1 MSMGTVDPGT
11 SAPAG
16 PAVKPRREA
25 GAVYLRVLAAAS
37 VLLAWWL
44 ISLTLPGV
52 VPGPT
57 TTAERLWH
65 IIRHEEFAS
74 SVLLT
79 LGRVAAGM
87 LITVIVA
94 VFIGI
99 AMGQSRRF
107 ERFMDTFILIGR
119 TIPGLVW
126 ALVAVMVVGLNDLAP
141 IVAVFLTATPLVVLQ
156 IWEASKALE
165 RDLFEMAK
173 VFGVGRLDRLR
184 RILLPALVPSI
195 VAGAKLGLTLA
206 WQVAVLAELFGL
218 GAGVGYQIHEN
229 FSNFDIAGVLAW
241 TISFSVIMAF
251 LEYGVIGRVQA
262 RLVRWRPKAGVS
274 S

>member
-1 MSMGTVDPGT
+1 MSTVTTASTTTARPQPTRDT
-11 SAPAG
+11 
-16 PAVKPRREA
+16 
-25 GAVYLRVLAAAS
+25 GAVTFRALAAAS

-44 ISLTLPGV
+44 ISVTVANGV
-52 VPGPT
+52 VPGPVA
-57 TTAERLWH
+57 TAERLWH
-65 IIRHEEFAS
+65 IIRHEAFVS

-79 LGRVAAGM
+79 LGRVGAGM
-87 LITVIVA
+87 LITVTLA

-99 AMGQSRRF
+99 AMGRSRWF

-126 ALVAVMVVGLNDLAP
+126 ALVAVMVVGLNNRAPVLA
-141 IVAVFLTATPLVVLQ
+141 VVLTATPLVVLQ
-156 IWEASKALE
+156 IWEASKALDRE
-165 RDLFEMAK
+165 LFDMAK
-173 VFGVGRLDRLR
+173 VFGVGRFDRLR
-184 RILLPALVPSI
+184 HILLPALVPSI
-195 VAGAKLGLTLA
+195 VAGTKLGLTLA

-218 GAGVGYQIHEN
+218 GTGVGYQIHEN

-251 LEYGVIGRVQA
+251 LEYGVIGAVQA

-274 S
+274 